1 MTLTIGSGSAYHADM
16 SKTYESLFQ
25 LGERVILAANPT
37 ALTFGY
43 IRAVT
48 FTSSKVRYA
57 IWIKETSTTLHNVDS
72 TVVDP
77 VGLGAEEI
85 ITMPEDNYS

>member
-1 MTLTIGSGSAYHADM
+1 M

-25 LGERVILAANPT
+25 IGECVILAANPT

-57 IWIKETSTTLHNVDS
+57 IWIKDTSTTLHNVDS
-72 TVVDP
+72 AVVKP
-77 VGLGAEEI
+77 VGPNAEEI
-85 ITMPEDNYS
+85 IDMPEDNYS